1 MVGEEEVEEKDVA
14 AEEEEGEGV
23 VVEGEEEEMDAA
35 AGEGEKDAAVVKG
48 GTVVEKDVVVV
59 EKDVAVVVVE
69 EGTCSSK
76 YPNPYSHHPCEY
88 HRLCVREKRNLQ
100 LKESTKPL
108 ADIRLHRLGEWY
120 SLV

>member
-1 MVGEEEVEEKDVA
+1 MVGEEEGEEKDEA
-14 AEEEEGEGV
+14 AEEEE
-23 VVEGEEEEMDAA
+23 DAVA
-35 AGEGEKDAAVVKG
+35 
-48 GTVVEKDVVVV
+48 VVV
-59 EKDVAVVVVE
+59 EKDVAVVVVVE

>member
-1 MVGEEEVEEKDVA
+1 MGCGGDSGRQHA
-14 AEEEEGEGV
+14 QLLV
-23 VVEGEEEEMDAA
+23 VRTDLRRAV
-35 AGEGEKDAAVVKG
+35 GEGEKDAAVVKG

-108 ADIRLHRLGEWY
+108 ADIRLHRLGELY
-120 SLV
+120 SPV